1 MKKSPLFALAV
12 LGSVAVAAQVAF
24 AQGRIDTMAKIK
36 AAKVI
41 NVAYSPDSIP
51 FSVKGDN
58 GEPVGY
64 TIDLCK
70 RVITQIGRA
79 IGAADLKVNWLP
91 GSVGE
96 RLQMV
101 ASGRADL
108 ECANTTPTQS
118 RLATVDFSN
127 LVFLDTGGLLV
138 KASSAIN
145 STGDL
150 SGKRIAVL
158 KGTTMESR
166 LKESLHRRLVNAELV
181 PIDSAGDGIA
191 MLESGTADAYAG
203 DKIKLVGLMATA
215 KDPMMFS
222 LLGEDLSFEPYALAL
237 PRGDSAMR
245 LEVNK
250 ALTQV
255 YNSPDIESIFK
266 KWMGRLGQPGPLLA
280 ALYLLNSI
288 PE

>member
-138 KASSAIN
+138 KASGAIN
-145 STGDL
+145 ST
-150 SGKRIAVL
+150 
-158 KGTTMESR
+158 
-166 LKESLHRRLVNAELV
+166 
-181 PIDSAGDGIA
+181 
-191 MLESGTADAYAG
+191 
-203 DKIKLVGLMATA
+203 
-215 KDPMMFS
+215 
-222 LLGEDLSFEPYALAL
+222 
-237 PRGDSAMR
+237 
-245 LEVNK
+245 
-250 ALTQV
+250 
-255 YNSPDIESIFK
+255 
-266 KWMGRLGQPGPLLA
+266 
-280 ALYLLNSI
+280 
-288 PE
+288 